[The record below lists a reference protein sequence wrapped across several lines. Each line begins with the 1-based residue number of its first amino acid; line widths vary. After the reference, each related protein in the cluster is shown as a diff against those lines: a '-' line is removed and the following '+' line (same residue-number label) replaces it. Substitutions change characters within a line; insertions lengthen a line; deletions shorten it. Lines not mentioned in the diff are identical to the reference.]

1 MRISQNCCPGDLIS
15 TPMHCTARC
24 SQGDVAR
31 RVDAAPPS
39 PPRHPR
45 GRKPRNDRTGHLAR
59 LMSPLPS
66 PTDRTEEQSS
76 YALVI
81 TGREGLRENDFAGCR
96 WRRESADRRRRC
108 VGGWQRRGRSG
119 AGPRVE
125 GLPVRGKH
133 GADLNLAVRFDAVPT
148 PCWARMRRQYS
159 GNQDARPRMSSDPV
173 TAPRRLPGCSCV
185 RNATLRHWS
194 VVVATAVCRGLAF
207 VKAGCAV

>member
-1 MRISQNCCPGDLIS
+1 
-15 TPMHCTARC
+15 MHCTARC

-66 PTDRTEEQSS
+66 PTDRTEEQSR

-125 GLPVRGKH
+125 GLPVLRGKH

-159 GNQDARPRMSSDPV
+159 GNQDARPRDVLRSSHG
-173 TAPRRLPGCSCV
+173 TAASARLFMCSECHTQ
-185 RNATLRHWS
+185 ALS